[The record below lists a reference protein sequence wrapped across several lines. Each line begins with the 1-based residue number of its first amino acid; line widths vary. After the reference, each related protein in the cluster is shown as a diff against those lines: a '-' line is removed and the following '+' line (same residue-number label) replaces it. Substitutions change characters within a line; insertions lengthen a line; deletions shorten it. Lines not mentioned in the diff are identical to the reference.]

1 MKSNTVAIK
10 LEFVIKLLNVRNQPS
25 TNNYC
30 LGDTECIKP
39 KFDFVRCL
47 ACLELTAVG
56 VCVVSLII
64 LTTKLYM
71 YTYADQTHKVH
82 LVLWTAH

>member
-10 LEFVIKLLNVRNQPS
+10 LEFVIKLLNVRHQPS
-25 TNNYC
+25 SNYC

-47 ACLELTAVG
+47 ASLELTAVG

-71 YTYADQTHKVH
+71 YTYADQTHKLH
-82 LVLWTAH
+82 LVLWTAQ